1 MNNNETSI
9 HQQDEFTVEEKIKY
23 GILSLVVLGGS
34 FFIGRSL
41 IRKARSTNEER
52 KTYEEGNEA
61 TFAKQ
66 LKMAFDNDMWFG
78 WGTDEEA
85 IRKTLRAVP
94 SKEYFRKV
102 INSYQKLYAKSLMKD
117 MQDELTSTEYNE
129 MLAIIAA
136 KPERG
141 NTLVATALSPQQFL
155 SWAKRLRAAFK
166 ITYGWFPG
174 TDEDAIK
181 AVFMEIPT
189 QAAFGQVALAY
200 KNEYGDDLMK
210 DLQSELEFY
219 EIAPMLNIIAKKPKA

>member
-1 MNNNETSI
+1 MNPETSTN
-9 HQQDEFTVEEKIKY
+9 HHEGFTPKEIVTY
-23 GILSLVVLGGS
+23 SLLGVVVLGGS

-41 IRKARSTNEER
+41 VRRARSTGEEK

-94 SKEYFRKV
+94 SKEVFRKV
-102 INSYQKLYAKSLMKD
+102 INSYQKLYARSLMKD
-117 MQDELTSTEYNE
+117 MQDELTTTEYSE
-129 MLAIIAA
+129 MLAIIGA

-141 NTLVATALSPQQFL
+141 NKLIAPVLSQTQYL

-166 ITYGWFPG
+166 ITYGPFPG

-189 QAAFGQVALAY
+189 QAAFGQVAIAY
-200 KNEYGDDLMK
+200 KNEYSDDLMK

-219 EIAPMLNIIAKKPKA
+219 EIGPMLNIIAKKPKA

>member
-1 MNNNETSI
+1 MQDASTHTS
-9 HQQDEFTVEEKIKY
+9 DEFTLKETITY
-23 GILSLVVLGGS
+23 SLLGVIVLGGS
-34 FFIGRSL
+34 FFVGRSM
-41 IRKARSTNEER
+41 IRKARSNNEER
-52 KTYEEGNEA
+52 KSYEEGNEA
-61 TFAKQ
+61 TLAKQ

-129 MLAIIAA
+129 MLAIINA
-136 KPERG
+136 KPDKG
-141 NTLVATALSPQQFL
+141 NTLIDPSLSAQQFL

-219 EIAPMLNIIAKKPKA
+219 EISPMLNIIAKKPKA